1 MTADEKEIVAL
12 LAGKVRMLSLDQI
25 KENWWQH
32 HPGRVYRNVEAFQRL
47 DREKLL
53 VFRNALSRPV
63 AKLHHPLVIW
73 EPGHAAPE
81 FPAVAHYLQERSS
94 QPVRR
99 IYVATATRK
108 AAVLYGRTNTA
119 PPFRKNQIT
128 HDLYV
133 SEVLLR
139 YRANGFDVRHRWRGE
154 DELPESWPVSVKP
167 DALILDSM
175 GVALR
180 AIEFGG
186 NYPIERLEQIHLAFS
201 SIDLAYEIW

>member
-1 MTADEKEIVAL
+1 MTDDEREIVEL
-12 LAGKVRMLSLDQI
+12 LTGRIRMFSLDQLTA
-25 KENWWQH
+25 NWWQH
-32 HPGRVYRNVEAFQRL
+32 DPQRAWRNIEAFKRL
-47 DREKLL
+47 DERKLIL
-53 VFRNALSRPV
+53 FRHALSRPV
-63 AKLHHPLVIW
+63 TPLHHPLIIW

-81 FPAVAHYLQERSS
+81 LPAVTHYLRERSR

-99 IYVATATRK
+99 THIATATRK
-108 AAVLYGRTNTA
+108 AAVLYGRNNSA
-119 PPFRKNQIT
+119 PPFRRNQVT

-154 DELPESWPVSVKP
+154 DELGQSWPISVKP

-180 AIEFGG
+180 AVEFGG
-186 NYPIERLEQIHLAFS
+186 NYPVERLEEIHLAFS
-201 SIDLAYEIW
+201 SIELAYEIW